1 MWDDGE
7 AKKLLQ
13 PIQIGGEL
21 ERLSIAELEERVK
34 ILLAEISRVQQKI
47 TQKQASASGASAVF
61 KK

>member
-7 AKKLLQ
+7 AKKLLK
-13 PIQIGGEL
+13 PIQIGEEL

-34 ILLAEISRVQQKI
+34 ALLAEISRVQQKI
-47 TQKQASASGASAVF
+47 SQKQASASAASAVF